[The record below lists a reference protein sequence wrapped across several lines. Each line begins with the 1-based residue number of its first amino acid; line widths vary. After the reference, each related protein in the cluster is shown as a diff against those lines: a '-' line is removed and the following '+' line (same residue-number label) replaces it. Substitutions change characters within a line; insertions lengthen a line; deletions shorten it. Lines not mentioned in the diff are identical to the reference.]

1 MTLKKKELQMP
12 KKKRTLSSLKD
23 FPLEPIYF
31 KWYRYDDTSIFRD
44 ILTEFRIKNNL
55 DRIIKLLYAAAE
67 IIRYLDQGE
76 TLFRT
81 RLNYFHNEYCKDN
94 PNGPKPTLEK
104 FDDYL
109 YRWAVKVWPRAFDK
123 IHEYRNKHAKR

>member
-1 MTLKKKELQMP
+1 MNLPQMTLKKKRTTDA

-23 FPLEPIYF
+23 
-31 KWYRYDDTSIFRD
+31 YDDTSIFRD

-109 YRWAVKVWPRAFDK
+109 YRWAMKVWPRAFDK